1 MKKHSITSPE
11 WETPLAV
18 IAGNFV
24 FLSGTTS
31 KEPDGRYIAA
41 NDITAQTHVVIDRI
55 QEALESVGSS
65 LENVVKVT
73 AFIHDISQWKQFN
86 TAYLEHFKANRPART
101 TIQAGG
107 FEDGACVELDVIA
120 ILPDRE

>member
-1 MKKHSITSPE
+1 MKKQSITSPE

-18 IAGNFV
+18 IAGNFI

-31 KEPDGRYIAA
+31 KEPDGHYIAA
-41 NDITAQTHVVIDRI
+41 HDIIAQTHVVIDRV
-55 QEALESVGSS
+55 EAALKKVGSS

-73 AFIHDISQWKQFN
+73 AYIDDINNWKQFN
-86 TAYLEHFKANRPART
+86 TTYLEHFETNRPART

-107 FEDGACVELDVIA
+107 FENGACVELDVIA
-120 ILPDRE
+120 IIPD

>member
-31 KEPDGRYIAA
+31 KEPDGHYIAA

-55 QEALESVGSS
+55 EAALESWGV
-65 LENVVKVT
+65 L
-73 AFIHDISQWKQFN
+73 
-86 TAYLEHFKANRPART
+86 
-101 TIQAGG
+101 
-107 FEDGACVELDVIA
+107 
-120 ILPDRE
+120 